1 VSPRRLLFS
10 AAALFLLAVFIQPS
24 VALAQASDVIRGRIT
39 GPDTL
44 PIERATV
51 TATSLNGNITRTART
66 DKAGR
71 YQIVFPGDEGDYMI
85 NVAALGYAAK
95 KFEIK
100 RTGDQEILVADARL
114 AKSATQ
120 LDAVKVQAQRDKPI
134 RDDNRADIG
143 GSERTVNTSALS
155 ADQLGDLAALAAS
168 MPGVQLIQNADGSSG
183 FSVLGLGADQN
194 SLTLN
199 GMPFGG
205 GAIPR
210 DANVSTT
217 LATSPYDVSRGNF
230 SGGLLSIKTGRASN
244 FIVRS
249 GSANIDAPKAQWTDA
264 AGRAL
269 HQQYANVSAG
279 GLFAGPIQ
287 SDKSFFNL
295 SYQLGRRQSD
305 LQSLLNTS
313 PLGLQTAGLSTDSVS
328 RLLSILSRA
337 HIPTSVSGV
346 PNNRYTDQA
355 VVLGSIDVTPPGSTT
370 GQAFNLTYNGSWN
383 RSSALGMTPT
393 ELPSHSGDR
402 TSWNLGLQGR
412 HTNYFDFLLSETSIG
427 VSRNKN
433 YGSPYIDLPNGTVRV
448 TSNLPDGQSSVQNVS
463 FGGNPAMNT
472 SVTTT
477 SAQFTNLL
485 SWVSENN
492 KHRIKFGTEFRRDQY
507 AQDLTTNRLGSF
519 SFNSL
524 ADLDAGTPAT
534 FTRQLSP
541 RTRSESEYIGA
552 LSLGDSY
559 RANSNFQVQ
568 YGVRL
573 DGNRFTSEPLL
584 NSSVEQQ
591 FGISNDHVPNRFYL
605 SPRVGFSWTYGEAPQ
620 VGGFIGAFRDP
631 RATVRGGIGMF
642 QSTPNV
648 AAIGSV
654 MDNTGLPSAV
664 QSLACVGNAAPS
676 PNWAAYAINE
686 DAIPEACANG
696 AASTVFSSSAPNVTL
711 FDKNYVSP
719 RSLRSNLQWSGPIV
733 GNRFNLMADATYS
746 LNLNQGSTYDL
757 NFNNRQQFSLLDEG
771 GRPVYAQTTS
781 IFPTTGAIAT
791 GEARVNAGYSHV
803 SELRSDMKSE
813 SRQLTLSLSP
823 ANFSSL
829 FGWGLTYVYANARE
843 QYRGFTST
851 AGDPLQVAWD
861 RSPFDSRH
869 QIQYRLTW
877 NAFDYIRIGWFG
889 QFRSGTPYT
898 PQVAGDINGD
908 GYSNDRAFVFNPS
921 ATNVDPTVAAG
932 MHELLVNG
940 SSSARDCLS
949 SQLGRIAARNS
960 CNAPWSTNANLT
972 FSFNPIKVRMPQR
985 ATVSFQ
991 LSNPLGAADMLLH
1004 GENNMRGWGQ
1014 TPVPSNQLLFVRGFD
1029 AVNNRYKYEVN
1040 QRFGATAV
1048 SQNVFRTPVVLTTML
1063 RFDLGPTRERQA
1075 LTQMLDRGR
1084 SLNGT
1089 KAPEQML
1096 RIFGPI
1102 GITNPMAAILRQADT
1117 LELTPQQ
1124 ADSLAILNRTFAM
1137 KLDSVWGPTA
1147 KYLAALPDKY
1157 DQGDAYD
1164 HYRQARETSVDA
1176 LIKIAPAVRSLLTA
1190 DQMRKL
1196 PSFVTPYLDNRYLA
1210 SVRSGT
1216 SGTGLGMIMGGMA
1229 IPGGA
1234 QVSGGGAGMTM
1245 IRIGT
1250 P

>member
-1 VSPRRLLFS
+1 VSPRRLLFFATALLVV
-10 AAALFLLAVFIQPS
+10 AAFVHPSLAHGQN
-24 VALAQASDVIRGRIT
+24 SDVIRGRIT
-39 GPDTL
+39 GPDSL
-44 PIERATV
+44 PIERATIS
-51 TATSLNGNITRTART
+51 ATSINGNITRTART

-85 NVAALGYAAK
+85 NVAALGFAAR

-100 RTGDQEILVADARL
+100 RTGDQEVLVADARL
-114 AKSATQ
+114 AKSATR
-120 LDAVKVQAQRDKPI
+120 LDAVKVQAQRDKPV
-134 RDDNRADIG
+134 RDDNRPDIG
-143 GSERTVNTSALS
+143 GSERQVNTSALS

-168 MPGVQLIQNADGSSG
+168 MPGVQLIQNADGTSG

-210 DANVSTT
+210 DANVSTS

-230 SGGLLSIKTGRASN
+230 SGGLLNIKTGRASN
-244 FIVRS
+244 FIIRS

-287 SDKSFFNL
+287 PDKSFFNL
-295 SYQLGRRQSD
+295 AYQLGRRQSD
-305 LQSLLNTS
+305 LQSLLNTD

-328 RLLSILSRA
+328 RLLSILGRA

-346 PNNRYTDQA
+346 PSDRYTDQA
-355 VVLGSIDVTPPGSTT
+355 LILGSMDFTPPSSTT
-370 GQAFNLTYNGSWN
+370 GQAFNITYNGSWN
-383 RSSALGMTPT
+383 RSSALGMSPT
-393 ELPSHSGDR
+393 DLPSHSGDR
-402 TSWNLGLQGR
+402 TSWNVGVQGR

-427 VSRNKN
+427 VSQNKN
-433 YGSPYIDLPNGTVRV
+433 YGSPYVDLPNGTVRV
-448 TSNLPDGQSSVQNVS
+448 NSALPDGESSVQNIS
-463 FGGNPAMNT
+463 FGGNPALNT

-477 SAQFTNLL
+477 SAQLTNLL

-492 KHRIKFGTEFRRDQY
+492 KHRIKFGTELRRDQY

-519 SFNSL
+519 TFNSL

-541 RTRSESEYIGA
+541 SKRSESEYIGA

-559 RANSNFQVQ
+559 RANSDLQIQ

-573 DGNRFTSEPLL
+573 DGNRFTSEPTL
-584 NSSVEQQ
+584 NSAVEQQ
-591 FGISNDHVPNRFYL
+591 FGISNDNVPNRFYL
-605 SPRVGFSWTYGEAPQ
+605 SPRIGFSWTYGQAPQ
-620 VGGFIGAFRDP
+620 VAGFLGAFRDP

-654 MDNTGLPSAV
+654 MDNTGLASAV
-664 QSLACVGNAAPS
+664 QSLACVGSAAPTPDWGS
-676 PNWAAYAINE
+676 YLANE
-686 DAIPEACANG
+686 GAIPSTCANG
-696 AASTVFSSSAPNVTL
+696 SATTIFSSTAPNVAL
-711 FDKNYVSP
+711 FDKNYVAP
-719 RSLRSNLQWSGPIV
+719 RSLRSNLQWTGPII
-733 GNRFNLMADATYS
+733 GNRFSLLADATYS
-746 LNLNQGSTYDL
+746 LNLNQSSTYDL
-757 NFNNRQQFSLLDEG
+757 NFNNRLQFSLADEG
-771 GRPVYAQTTS
+771 GRPVFAQATS
-781 IFPTTGAIAT
+781 IFPATGTIAS
-791 GEARVNAGYSHV
+791 GEARVSSSYSHV

-813 SRQLTLSLSP
+813 AKQLTFSLSP
-823 ANFSSL
+823 TNFSSL
-829 FGWGLTYVYANARE
+829 FSWGLTYVYANTRE

-851 AGDPLQVAWD
+851 AGDPLEVSWG

-869 QIQYRLTW
+869 QIQYRFTW
-877 NAFDYIRIGWFG
+877 NAFDYVRIGWFG
-889 QFRSGTPYT
+889 QFRSGTPFT
-898 PQVAGDINGD
+898 PQVASDINGD
-908 GYSNDRAFVFNPS
+908 GYANDRAFVFNPS
-921 ATNVDPTVAAG
+921 AKNTDSTVAAG
-932 MHELLVNG
+932 MRSLLVNG
-940 SSSARDCLS
+940 SSSARDCLT
-949 SQLGRIAARNS
+949 SQLGEVAARNS
-960 CNAPWSTNANLT
+960 CNGPWSTSANLT

-985 ATVSFQ
+985 ATISFQ

-1004 GENNMRGWGQ
+1004 GENNMHGWGQ
-1014 TPVPSNQLLFVRGFD
+1014 TPIPSTQLLFVRGFD
-1029 AVNNRYKYEVN
+1029 AANNRYKYEVN

-1084 SLNGT
+1084 TLSGT

-1096 RIFGPI
+1096 RVFGPI

-1117 LELTPQQ
+1117 LELTSQQ
-1124 ADSLAILNRTFAM
+1124 ADSLAILNRAFTL

-1157 DQGDAYD
+1157 DQGDAYE
-1164 HYRQARETSVDA
+1164 HYRTARETSVDA
-1176 LIKIAPAVRSLLTA
+1176 LMKIAPIVKSLLTS

-1196 PSFVTPYLDNRYLA
+1196 PTFVTPYLDNRYLA

-1216 SGTGLGMIMGGMA
+1216 AGTGLGMIMGGMA

-1234 QVSGGGAGMTM
+1234 QISGGGVTM